1 MSVNHRALVD
11 VSHVFHFEFW
21 LRYYF
26 VEEKDGRLFI
36 TLNEEQRKQVHDQFS
51 EYWELAERVEGVPL
65 SFELSQRVVVEFLQL
80 HMDGV
85 KYPPAAINDVL
96 DNKEFSVEMQL
107 FDTWINLH
115 EEQLMQKIYGF
126 DTWMHIYGEWKD
138 TDKTKQMAQA
148 LRLHMQDEHSSV
160 N

>member
-1 MSVNHRALVD
+1 MSINHQALID
-11 VSHVFHFEFW
+11 VSRIFHFEFW

-26 VEEKDGRLFI
+26 VEEKDGKIFI
-36 TLNEEQRKQVHDQFS
+36 ALNEEQRTQVRDQFS
-51 EYWELAERVEGVPL
+51 EYWDLAERMVGVPL
-65 SFELSQRVVVEFLQL
+65 SPELSQRVVVEFLQL
-80 HMDGV
+80 HVDGV
-85 KYPPAAINDVL
+85 RYPHAAINEVL
-96 DNKEFSVEMQL
+96 DSKEFSVEMHL

-115 EEQLMQKIYGF
+115 EEQLMKKIYGF

>member
-1 MSVNHRALVD
+1 M
-11 VSHVFHFEFW
+11 
-21 LRYYF
+21 
-26 VEEKDGRLFI
+26 
-36 TLNEEQRKQVHDQFS
+36 
-51 EYWELAERVEGVPL
+51 EGVSL
-65 SFELSQRVVVEFLQL
+65 SPELSQRVVVEFLQL

-96 DNKEFSVEMQL
+96 DSKEFSVEMQL

-126 DTWMHIYGEWKD
+126 DTWMHIYREWKD

-148 LRLHMQDEHSSV
+148 LRLHM
-160 N
+160 